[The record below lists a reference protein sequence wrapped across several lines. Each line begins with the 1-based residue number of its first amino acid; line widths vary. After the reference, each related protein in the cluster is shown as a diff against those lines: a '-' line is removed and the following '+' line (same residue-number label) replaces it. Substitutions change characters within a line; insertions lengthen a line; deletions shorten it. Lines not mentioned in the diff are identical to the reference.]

1 MTKTIQGK
9 REENYIDGVLTVPG
23 LLAILFTMVVLLG
36 GCASLP
42 RDTEYDGAVGGAV
55 GPSEPARCTDICWV
69 MTARNDNYYEARAYI
84 NGRRIATL
92 PGLMAN
98 PVAIP
103 ISRSMLDGA
112 GCMVVFVQLYPDTKR
127 ASSTRECPVP
137 GSRLQLAVGES
148 YGGFPL
154 QLYLQDWRTRR

>member
-1 MTKTIQGK
+1 MTKTFQGEDEK
-9 REENYIDGVLTVPG
+9 NYIDGVLTVLG
-23 LLAILFTMVVLLG
+23 LLAVSFMMLALLG
-36 GCASLP
+36 ACASLP
-42 RDTEYDGAVGGAV
+42 RDTEYDGAVGGAA

-92 PGLMAN
+92 PGLMAK

-112 GCMVVFVQLYPDTKR
+112 GCMVVTVQLYPDTKR
-127 ASSTRECPVP
+127 ANSTRECPVP